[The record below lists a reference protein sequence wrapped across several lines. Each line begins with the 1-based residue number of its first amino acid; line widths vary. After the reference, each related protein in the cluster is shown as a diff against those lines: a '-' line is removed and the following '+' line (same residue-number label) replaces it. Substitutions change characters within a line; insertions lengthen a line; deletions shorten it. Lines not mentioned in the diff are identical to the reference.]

1 MNTFKCCCFFR
12 NAVLE
17 NSLSELGL
25 KAPNPRKTGT
35 TIAGLVYQGGV
46 ILGADTRATDDMVVA
61 DKNCMKIHHIA
72 PSIYCCG
79 AGVAADAEVTTQIMA
94 SNVELHS
101 LNTGRPPLVAM
112 VTRQLK
118 QMLFRSVC
126 GASLIVGG
134 VDVAG
139 AHLYSV
145 YPQAHMI
152 NCRSSPRVRLTSLR
166 SRRRRAV
173 FEDRY
178 KPDMELEE
186 AKRLVRDAICAGIF
200 CDLGSGSNVDL
211 CVITEALL
219 RSINNPI
226 AYFLLS
232 TYRYERGTTKVL
244 TENVTRLNLD
254 LIQESVVR
262 MDQD

>member
-1 MNTFKCCCFFR
+1 MNTFSFDFSLMNT

-126 GASLIVGG
+126 A
-134 VDVAG
+134 
-139 AHLYSV
+139 
-145 YPQAHMI
+145 MI
-152 NCRSSPRVRLTSLR
+152 T
-166 SRRRRAV
+166 
-173 FEDRY
+173 
-178 KPDMELEE
+178 
-186 AKRLVRDAICAGIF
+186 
-200 CDLGSGSNVDL
+200 
-211 CVITEALL
+211 
-219 RSINNPI
+219 
-226 AYFLLS
+226 
-232 TYRYERGTTKVL
+232 
-244 TENVTRLNLD
+244 
-254 LIQESVVR
+254 
-262 MDQD
+262 